1 MDVYLLYIV
10 IFLFMCELNS
20 VFSTVNN
27 LDFGYDLI
35 TFFIYE
41 QIYTKISNIGVI
53 NYHVYLITDY
63 LPEIMS
69 LNDFE
74 SLMITAS
81 NNFFTPNIYTFHTYI
96 AVNLIMKGYKT
107 ALDYTKSK
115 ERITPHILKYSIY
128 NNSYTFNFGT
138 YTINNTNTLSGN
150 IYIAELINNLVI
162 NTEEIISNYI
172 DTSSLVVYNREN
184 QIIYYSQPL
193 YVANL
198 VVSIIEIMVLLLLSV
213 GIIINRKSKL
223 FRNSGFIY
231 DSFLI
236 IGSIMM
242 ICYNVF
248 SFRYS
253 VYKVLYCQI
262 KYPLLITLYT
272 LYIMIYGSKIIK
284 ILLYYLNRV
293 KKLV

>member
-1 MDVYLLYIV
+1 MDVYLLYLV
-10 IFLFMCELNS
+10 LF
-20 VFSTVNN
+20 FSQYN
-27 LDFGYDLI
+27 
-35 TFFIYE
+35 TFFIYNALQTLSGSE
-41 QIYTKISNIGVI
+41 YITIFLFENIYVSLLDIIYTDFR
-53 NYHVYLITDY
+53 VYLITDY

-74 SLMITAS
+74 SLMVTAS

-96 AVNLIMKGYKT
+96 AVNLIMRGYKT

-162 NTEEIISNYI
+162 NTEKIISNYI

-184 QIIYYSQPL
+184 QIIYYSRQL
-193 YVANL
+193 NIACIVL
-198 VVSIIEIMVLLLLSV
+198 SVIEIMVLLLLSV

-236 IGSIMM
+236 IGSIVM
-242 ICYNVF
+242 ICYNAF

-253 VYKVLYCQI
+253 VYKILYCQI

>member
-1 MDVYLLYIV
+1 
-10 IFLFMCELNS
+10 MCELS
-20 VFSTVNN
+20 KVFSTVNN
-27 LDFGYDLI
+27 LEYRSDLI

-41 QIYTKISNIGVI
+41 QIYTRISSVGVI

-63 LPEIMS
+63 LPGIMS
-69 LNDFE
+69 INDFE
-74 SLMITAS
+74 SLMVKAS
-81 NNFFTPNIYTFHTYI
+81 NNVFTPNIYTFHTYI
-96 AVNLIMKGYKT
+96 AVNIIMKGYKT
-107 ALDYTKSK
+107 ALDYSKSK

-138 YTINNTNTLSGN
+138 YTINNANTLSGN
-150 IYIAELINNLVI
+150 IYIAELINNLAI
-162 NTEEIISNYI
+162 NTERIVSNYI

-184 QIIYYSQPL
+184 QIKYYSKQL
-193 YVANL
+193 NIANL

-223 FRNSGFIY
+223 FKNSGFIY

-242 ICYNVF
+242 IFYNVF

>member
-10 IFLFMCELNS
+10 IFLCMCELS
-20 VFSTVNN
+20 KVFSTVNN
-27 LDFGYDLI
+27 LEYRYDLI

-41 QIYTKISNIGVI
+41 QIYTRISSVGVI
-53 NYHVYLITDY
+53 NYHVYLIADY
-63 LPEIMS
+63 LPGIMS

-74 SLMITAS
+74 SLMVTAS
-81 NNFFTPNIYTFHTYI
+81 NSIFTPNIYTFHTYI
-96 AVNLIMKGYKT
+96 AVNIIMKGYKT
-107 ALDYTKSK
+107 ALDYSKSK

-138 YTINNTNTLSGN
+138 YTINNANTLSGN
-150 IYIAELINNLVI
+150 IYIAELINNLAI
-162 NTEEIISNYI
+162 NTERIVSNYI

-184 QIIYYSQPL
+184 QIKYYSQQL
-193 YVANL
+193 NIACIVL
-198 VVSIIEIMVLLLLSV
+198 SVIEIMVLLLLSV